1 MKDKY
6 LIDTNLLI
14 TAFTSFDSK
23 EKKKIVVD
31 LITTHITDKSLV
43 LSTQNYIEFIN
54 VIKNKLK
61 CMTDKELNEVLRNLS
76 NTVETITYGV
86 NTIQDAFALSVSK
99 KINFYDA
106 LLLQNMLDHKIST
119 IYTSTPEVYS
129 KIKEIKVINPFKK
142 LKK

>member
-23 EKKKIVVD
+23 ERKKIVVE
-31 LITTHITDKSLV
+31 LITTHITDRSLV
-43 LSTQNYIEFIN
+43 LSTQNYIEFVN

-61 CMTDKELNEVLRNLS
+61 CMTDKELSEVLRNLN
-76 NTVETITYGV
+76 NTIELITCGQ

-99 KINFYDA
+99 KINFSDA
-106 LLLQNMLDHKIST
+106 LLLQSMLDNKIST
-119 IYTSTPEVYS
+119 IYTSTPEVYT